1 MRPRY
6 SQQRDLF
13 EADRTLTDFP
23 VAQRSELLRL
33 IECLLTEAVAAC
45 VAKAQ
50 SDGPATREAAHDQDH
65 A

>member
-1 MRPRY
+1 
-6 SQQRDLF
+6 LF

-50 SDGPATREAAHDQDH
+50 SDGPATKEAAHDQDH

>member
-6 SQQRDLF
+6 NRQRDLF
-13 EADRTLTDFP
+13 DADRTLTEFP

-33 IECLLTEAVAAC
+33 IECLLTEAVAAW

-50 SDGPATREAAHDQDH
+50 SDGPTKEAGHDQDH